1 MRNVDAA
8 GLGIGDD
15 HPPRIMGV
23 LNVSEESP
31 YDPSVYDDPGEAAAY
46 VDEELI
52 GEGADIV
59 DVGLESANKDLDVL
73 SAEQELDRLDTAVET
88 LESTSGDAV
97 WSIETRYHE
106 VADEALSRGFDMVND
121 ICGFADPEMPRV
133 CREHDA
139 AVSKMASP
147 PDLERPGAIEDVD
160 WAARSA
166 AGPERSWSY
175 ADGIYEALS
184 MNGFTDKTILDP
196 AFGGW
201 SAAKTHADDRE
212 TFHRLREFRGYGRP
226 LLVSINRK
234 SFLKTVAGRTT
245 EEALPVSLAATSMA
259 VERGAHVIRTHDVAE
274 TRDAALVGAE
284 FARDR
289 HRSDRGGGAVAVEE
303 LDVTTV
309 REAERHLDRIG
320 AAEAPAGTD
329 DERAAAGNAVVRT
342 YELSGLRDAAVGA
355 LRAATVGG
363 DAAGATFALGDAN
376 SANPPTAPSATDGG
390 TGDAR
395 NDDSLGEGSAG
406 ARRGLLI
413 GTPAAIDSV
422 RAAVSGVSDS
432 LDAAFDG
439 IDRDVK

>member
-23 LNVSEESP
+23 LNVSSESP
-31 YDPSVYDDPGEAAAY
+31 YDPSVYADPGEAAAY

-52 GEGADIV
+52 DEGADIV

-73 SAEQELDRLDTAVET
+73 SAEQELDRLDTAIET

-106 VADEALSRGFDMVND
+106 VADAALSRGFDMVND

-133 CREHDA
+133 CREHDV

-147 PDLERPGAIEDVD
+147 PDLERPGAIEEGD

-166 AGPERSWSY
+166 ASPERSRSY
-175 ADGIYEALS
+175 ADEIYDALS
-184 MNGFTDKTILDP
+184 QNGFTDKTILDP

-201 SAAKTHADDRE
+201 SEAKTHADDRE
-212 TFHRLREFRGYGRP
+212 TLHRLREFRGYGRP

-234 SFLKTVAGRTT
+234 SFLKAIAGRST

-274 TRDAALVGAE
+274 TRDAALIGAE

-289 HRSDRGGGAVAVEE
+289 VGSGRDGEVDVEE

-309 REAERHLDRIG
+309 REAERHLDRLD
-320 AAEAPAGTD
+320 ADRDVAES
-329 DERAAAGNAVVRT
+329 AVVRT
-342 YELSGLRDAAVGA
+342 YELSGLTDEAVGA
-355 LRAATVGG
+355 LRAATAGTDGG
-363 DAAGATFALGDAN
+363 ETTGRAGEAGGAAGAAFAPAGG
-376 SANPPTAPSATDGG
+376 TAEIATPRSITDGG
-390 TGDAR
+390 SSG
-395 NDDSLGEGSAG
+395 SLDGGN
-406 ARRGLLI
+406 RRGLLV
-413 GTPAAIDSV
+413 GTPTAITSV
-422 RAAVSGVSDS
+422 RSAVSGVSDA
-432 LDAAFDG
+432 LDAAFET
-439 IDRDVK
+439 IDDILK

>member
-73 SAEQELDRLDTAVET
+73 SAEQELERLDTAIET

-160 WAARSA
+160 
-166 AGPERSWSY
+166 
-175 ADGIYEALS
+175 DIYEALS
-184 MNGFTDKTILDP
+184 MNGLTDKTILDP

-201 SAAKTHADDRE
+201 SEAKTHEDDRE

-234 SFLKTVAGRTT
+234 SFLKTIAGRST

-289 HRSDRGGGAVAVEE
+289 HRSAADPDAVTVEE

-320 AAEAPAGTD
+320 APEATAGPDGERD
-329 DERAAAGNAVVRT
+329 DARNAVVRT
-342 YELSGLRDAAVGA
+342 YELSGLDDPAVGA

-363 DAAGATFALGDAN
+363 DAAGAAFALGDPNRA
-376 SANPPTAPSATDGG
+376 SAATTPSATDGG
-390 TGDAR
+390 TGGSGGPAPAAD
-395 NDDSLGEGSAG
+395 GPEGD
-406 ARRGLLI
+406 RRGLLI

-422 RAAVSGVSDS
+422 REAVTGVSAP
-432 LDAAFDG
+432 LDAALDG
-439 IDRDVK
+439 IDRDVS

>member
-73 SAEQELDRLDTAVET
+73 SAEQELDRLDTAIET

-133 CREHDA
+133 CREHDV

-147 PDLERPGAIEDVD
+147 PDLKRPGAIEDVD
-160 WAARSA
+160 
-166 AGPERSWSY
+166 
-175 ADGIYEALS
+175 DIYEALS

-201 SAAKTHADDRE
+201 SAAKTHDDDRE

-234 SFLKTVAGRTT
+234 SFLKTIAGRST

-289 HRSDRGGGAVAVEE
+289 HSGGDSGAVAVEE

-320 AAEAPAGTD
+320 AAEATQGD
-329 DERAAAGNAVVRT
+329 RDAAGNAVVRT
-342 YELSGLRDAAVGA
+342 YELSGLGDAAVGA

-363 DAAGATFALGDAN
+363 DASGAAFALGDPNRAA
-376 SANPPTAPSATDGG
+376 SPSPPSATDGG
-390 TGDAR
+390 TG
-395 NDDSLGEGSAG
+395 GEEPGG
-406 ARRGLLI
+406 DRRGLLI
-413 GTPAAIDSV
+413 GTPAAIESV
-422 RAAVSGVSDS
+422 REAVSDVSDP
-432 LDAAFDG
+432 LDAALAG
-439 IDRDVK
+439 IDHHVS

>member
-1 MRNVDAA
+1 
-8 GLGIGDD
+8 
-15 HPPRIMGV
+15 MGV

-31 YDPSVYDDPGEAAAY
+31 YDPSVYDDPGEAATY

-73 SAEQELDRLDTAVET
+73 SAEQELDRLDTAIET

-106 VADEALSRGFDMVND
+106 VADEAISRGFDMVND

-133 CREHDA
+133 CREHDV

-160 WAARSA
+160 
-166 AGPERSWSY
+166 
-175 ADGIYEALS
+175 DIYEALS

-201 SAAKTHADDRE
+201 SEAKTHADDRE

-234 SFLKTVAGRTT
+234 SFLKTVAGRST

-274 TRDAALVGAE
+274 TRDAALIGAE

-289 HRSDRGGGAVAVEE
+289 HRSRGESGTVEIEE

-309 REAERHLDRIG
+309 GEAERHLDRIG
-320 AAEAPAGTD
+320 ASGAQQGDRAVAGS
-329 DERAAAGNAVVRT
+329 AVVRT
-342 YELSGLRDAAVGA
+342 YELSGLDEAAVGA
-355 LRAATVGG
+355 LRAATARG
-363 DAAGATFALGDAN
+363 DASGAAFALGDPDRAGTP
-376 SANPPTAPSATDGG
+376 SAPSATDGG
-390 TGDAR
+390 AG
-395 NDDSLGEGSAG
+395 GSAG
-406 ARRGLLI
+406 PAGDGYPDDTPAGGRRGLLI
-413 GTPAAIDSV
+413 GTPAAIESV
-422 RAAVSGVSDS
+422 RESVSDVS
-432 LDAAFDG
+432 DPLDAALAG
-439 IDRDVK
+439 IDHHVS